1 MFPIKILL
9 MIRIIRNVSFLAGLT
24 ISTIA
29 SAQFP
34 PQVGF
39 AGTTAIHKDSS
50 VFVNWAT
57 GCTINRGWLDIADT
71 AQGKTAV
78 GDETY
83 VPGKA
88 GTGVVSLG
96 DKGSATVTFE
106 RPIMNGDGFDFAVF
120 ENGFLDQTLA
130 PGMAFLELAFV
141 EVSSDGINFFRF
153 PATSL
158 NDTLKQ
164 LASFEGMDATK
175 INNLAGKY
183 MVNYGTPF
191 DLEELKDTPGL
202 DVMKITHV
210 RIIDVCGTINPEYA
224 SRDSKGARVNDPYPT
239 PFASG
244 GFDLDAVGVI
254 HQNNLTAISEIT
266 FDKQVS
272 IYPNPAIANAPVM
285 ISTNG
290 YEVQVNCYD
299 LAGKEINTATEK
311 GTDGLYRIYLEH
323 PGIYFIK
330 CTAEHGQV
338 TKRIVVQ

>member
-1 MFPIKILL
+1 
-9 MIRIIRNVSFLAGLT
+9 MIRIIRNAVLIAGLT
-24 ISTIA
+24 TSIIA

-39 AGTTAIHKDSS
+39 SGTTAIHKDSS

-57 GCTINRGWLDIADT
+57 GCTIQRGWLDISDT
-71 AQGKTAV
+71 TQGKTAV

-88 GTGVVSLG
+88 GTGIVSLG

-106 RPIMNGDGFDFAVF
+106 KPVINGAGFDFAVF
-120 ENGFLDQTLA
+120 ENGFIDQTLA

-141 EVSSDGINFFRF
+141 EVSSDGVNFFRF

-158 NDTLKQ
+158 NDTVTQ
-164 LASFEGMDATK
+164 LASFDGMDARK

-202 DVMKITHV
+202 DVMNITHV
-210 RIIDVCGTINPEYA
+210 RIIDVCGTVNPQYA
-224 SRDSKGARVNDPYPT
+224 SLDSKGARVNDPYPT

-254 HQNNLTAISEIT
+254 HQSNLTAVSEIL
-266 FDKQVS
+266 FDKQ
-272 IYPNPAIANAPVM
+272 ITLYPNPARVNAPVV
-285 ISTNG
+285 IHTNG
-290 YEVQVNCYD
+290 NDVQINCYD
-299 LAGKEINTATEK
+299 FAGREIRVAAEK
-311 GTDGLYRIYLEH
+311 GTDGQYRIQLEQ
-323 PGIYFIK
+323 PGIYFVK
-330 CTAEHGQV
+330 CTAGQARV
-338 TKRIVVQ
+338 TKRVSVQ